1 MPLFQPRLLRF
12 RARLDPISKLL
23 HTSMHSFALWNTKM
37 HSVIRTCRISPKF
50 VPIKVKRMLIIIA
63 SILWFRNP
71 MTSGSVIGCVMVL
84 LGGGLYNYASRGNR
98 LSELLTT
105 LRGYLRVHLKDLEEE
120 MNEV

>member
-1 MPLFQPRLLRF
+1 MATLRIQTVRRGYEDGF
-12 RARLDPISKLL
+12 EKLL

-50 VPIKVKRMLIIIA
+50 VPSKVKRMLIIIA

-84 LGGGLYNYASRGNR
+84 LGGGLYNYASRGLR
-98 LSELLTT
+98 LSELVTT
-105 LRGYLRVHLKDLEEE
+105 LRVYLRVQLKELEEE
-120 MNEV
+120 MHDV

>member
-1 MPLFQPRLLRF
+1 
-12 RARLDPISKLL
+12 
-23 HTSMHSFALWNTKM
+23 M